1 MPIWDSGP
9 TIDGGGIPD
18 PYSQPPK
25 DPITGV
31 PPSGGAFNPISGSGN
46 TRAILSVL
54 EQRISLPNIGAMI
67 GIYDPEVAALLAGE
81 S

>member
-1 MPIWDSGP
+1 MPIWNSGP
-9 TIDGGGIPD
+9 TGFGRESND

-31 PPSGGAFNPISGSGN
+31 PPSGSAFNSMSRRGN
-46 TRAILSVL
+46 TRAILAAL
-54 EQRISLPNIGAMI
+54 EQRVALPNIGAML
-67 GIYDPEVAALLAGE
+67 GIYDSVVAALLAGE